1 MSGLLDSLGNAIDLL
16 LSGDDALWEIVWLTL
31 RVTGAALILA
41 TILGIPLG
49 AALGLS
55 RRVPLRGLL
64 IPIIY
69 TGMGLPP
76 VVVGLFVC
84 IVLWFL
90 ALIWLEYRD
99 KMGDGCR
106 NSNTRIAFGL
116 HVKDEGVINDSRNNH
131 VIIEPEGQ

>member
-76 VVVGLFVC
+76 VVVGLLV
-84 IVLWFL
+84 
-90 ALIWLEYRD
+90 
-99 KMGDGCR
+99 
-106 NSNTRIAFGL
+106 
-116 HVKDEGVINDSRNNH
+116 
-131 VIIEPEGQ
+131 